1 MSDGFFQELSGRESD
16 LKKIYFT
23 FLYEKPQKN
32 VLLFILIILL
42 KTMLKGGGGINKLFL
57 FKKDSS
63 SLQMM

>member
-1 MSDGFFQELSGRESD
+1 MSDGFFQELGDRESD

-42 KTMLKGGGGINKLFL
+42 KIILKGGVLINCFYLKRILL
-57 FKKDSS
+57 LYK
-63 SLQMM
+63 